1 MTSEWIMTVWRIFS
15 LTAGCL
21 RFVYFSVN
29 DIFTGNGLNFFVIN
43 EVYRN
48 VFQWKNNIK
57 DKTKSIYVY
66 TDNMKQ
72 IYQHVCSNDII
83 HTILSDYFTN
93 KGDEI
98 DMVHIKLAVYSKS

>member
-1 MTSEWIMTVWRIFS
+1 MTVWRIFS

-72 IYQHVCSNDII
+72 MVVKNINMFVRMTLFIPFYPII
-83 HTILSDYFTN
+83 LQT
-93 KGDEI
+93 KV
-98 DMVHIKLAVYSKS
+98 MK